1 MSGKY
6 SYFQIIRKNSHLII
20 HFREISY
27 VKGTLPKNNIK
38 YSIEFSKQNG
48 TREKMGP
55 WTWERKP

>member
-6 SYFQIIRKNSHLII
+6 SHFQIIRKNSHLII

-27 VKGTLPKNNIK
+27 GKGTLPKNNIK

-55 WTWERKP
+55 